1 MNYSL
6 IITAGGVGSRFKSE
20 QPKQFSLI
28 NNKPILQ
35 VSIEAFSTFDIKQC
49 IITSPEDYI
58 DQTKKVIQ
66 SCNVPFPIT
75 CIAGGPSRAES
86 VINAF
91 NQLALCDAVLIHD
104 AVRPFI
110 SKDVIKRVLKQIPK
124 YDAVIPGVSVSDT
137 IKIVSNDLVQETLDR
152 RRLIAVQTPQA
163 VNYKKY
169 AEAIKIF
176 SNKRENLTDDA
187 SLIELNGGSVNVV
200 DGDINNIK
208 ITYLRDIV

>member
-1 MNYSL
+1 M
-6 IITAGGVGSRFKSE
+6 
-20 QPKQFSLI
+20 
-28 NNKPILQ
+28 
-35 VSIEAFSTFDIKQC
+35 
-49 IITSPEDYI
+49 
-58 DQTKKVIQ
+58 
-66 SCNVPFPIT
+66 
-75 CIAGGPSRAES
+75 
-86 VINAF
+86 
-91 NQLALCDAVLIHD
+91 LIHD